1 MERKFLKEKLGL
13 ADDIVD
19 QVLAENGKDLD
30 KVEAKLNTAN
40 DQITSLQGQLDDR
53 DGQLKDLKKS
63 AGDNEDLK
71 QQIADLQKANEDTKK
86 NLESQLQQT
95 KVDSAINLA
104 LSGAKA
110 RDAKAVMPFI
120 NRDTLKLNEDG
131 SVAGLKE
138 QIDAVKKDK
147 GFLFESDESKPDG
160 KHINVFQQGNPS
172 GGESGDSLVSK
183 IASRLTEK

>member
-19 QVLAENGKDLD
+19 QVLAENGKDIE

-40 DQITSLQGQLDDR
+40 DQITSLQGQLEDR

-63 AGDNEDLK
+63 AGDNEELK

-95 KVDSAINLA
+95 KVNSAINLA

-138 QIDAVKKDK
+138 QIEAVKKDK
-147 GFLFESDESKPDG
+147 GFLFESDESKPGG
-160 KHINVFQQGNPS
+160 KRINVF
-172 GGESGDSLVSK
+172 
-183 IASRLTEK
+183 

>member
-19 QVLAENGKDLD
+19 QVLAENGKDIE

-40 DQITSLQGQLDDR
+40 DQITSLQGQLEDR

-63 AGDNEDLK
+63 AGDNEELK

-95 KVDSAINLA
+95 KVNSAINLA

-138 QIDAVKKDK
+138 QIEAVKKDK

-160 KHINVFQQGNPS
+160 KRINVFQ
-172 GGESGDSLVSK
+172 
-183 IASRLTEK
+183 